1 MDPLGAGAMRWGCRK
16 PLTRCSRR
24 CSVENPAQSVTR
36 IENNVADRSRTNP
49 VGWGVLRLQHSAL
62 PSGTA
67 RSGFASTMAPSS
79 RANPVIRISDL
90 NPATRFDPSPVA
102 QMTCRPMSSSGL

>member
-1 MDPLGAGAMRWGCRK
+1 LGA
-16 PLTRCSRR
+16 
-24 CSVENPAQSVTR
+24 AQDRAVTR

-67 RSGFASTMAPSS
+67 RSGLASTMAPSS
-79 RANPVIRISDL
+79 RANPVIRVSDL
-90 NPATRFDPSPVA
+90 NPATRLDRKSTRLNSSHVPYTTLFRSPSVLRRIEP
-102 QMTCRPMSSSGL
+102 